1 MSSRYNYLETGTDFT
16 ADELQD
22 RFDSLTEGPMGLN
35 GLKEES
41 FALGCFR
48 HNLLPRM
55 IHSAELTETPI
66 SGGLFTAERN
76 VRFTETS
83 SARIIAEVDF
93 GSTPFMLDMN
103 SDSNVGAVMVL
114 ANVSVEKFNV
124 EWKVPGAIVP
134 LPLAFSVDAPNEDVC
149 YGDFYIQIVTS
160 SGEEITIRRSR
171 RSLSP
176 RVTIAVDAPN
186 ATGFNTAHSTT
197 NRDVFTNQDVAIR
210 TVIKQSD
217 LPEGDKLQSVR
228 FVCERPAEHDDVK
241 RCVANY
247 SKANLTALPL
257 HADVT

>member
-1 MSSRYNYLETGTDFT
+1 MSGYNYLETGTDFT
-16 ADELQD
+16 ADELQE

-114 ANVSVEKFNV
+114 ANVSVEKFEV
-124 EWKVPGAIVP
+124 LWHP
-134 LPLAFSVDAPNEDVC
+134 LFDDGNAKDTPN
-149 YGDFYIQIVTS
+149 
-160 SGEEITIRRSR
+160 
-171 RSLSP
+171 
-176 RVTIAVDAPN
+176 
-186 ATGFNTAHSTT
+186 
-197 NRDVFTNQDVAIR
+197 
-210 TVIKQSD
+210 
-217 LPEGDKLQSVR
+217 
-228 FVCERPAEHDDVK
+228 
-241 RCVANY
+241 
-247 SKANLTALPL
+247 
-257 HADVT
+257 

>member
-1 MSSRYNYLETGTDFT
+1 MSGYNYLETGTDFT
-16 ADELQD
+16 ADELQE

-66 SGGLFTAERN
+66 SGGLFTVERN

-83 SARIIAEVDF
+83 RSTATLRIIAEVDF

-114 ANVSVEKFNV
+114 ANVSVEKFEVLWN
-124 EWKVPGAIVP
+124 P
-134 LPLAFSVDAPNEDVC
+134 LFDGGNAKDTPNEDVC
-149 YGDFYIQIVTS
+149 YGKFYIEIVTLA
-160 SGEEITIRRSR
+160 GEEITIRRSR

-176 RVTIAVDAPN
+176 RVTIAVDN
-186 ATGFNTAHSTT
+186 THYTGFNTSHATT

-217 LPEGDKLQSVR
+217 LPEGDKIQSVR
-228 FVCERPAEHDDVK
+228 FIYEEGTTHGFMTTCGLI
-241 RCVANY
+241 Y